1 MCDHIFG
8 LLTGRSAEPDT
19 SDDHQLRICVA
30 ALLVEAARMD
40 DRFDAAERQ
49 TIERILAERLGAV
62 ERAVDQSAQLFRFT
76 NAVVQ
81 RVAVEDRVRILEMLW
96 EVAYADGVLA
106 PEEDQLLRRI
116 AGLIHVSDRD
126 RALARQRVLQRIA
139 KGWPYCPSPAL
150 RSGRGKI
157 SVAID
162 SHSASV

>member
-1 MCDHIFG
+1 MFDHFFG
-8 LLTGRSAEPDT
+8 LLTGRSVEPDT

-40 DRFDAAERQ
+40 DRFDPAERQ
-49 TIERILAERLGAV
+49 AIERILAERFTLSAAETGDLLGAA

-126 RALARQRVLQRIA
+126 RALARQRVLQRNA
-139 KGWPYCPSPAL
+139 KA
-150 RSGRGKI
+150 
-157 SVAID
+157 
-162 SHSASV
+162 